1 MGSEAD
7 MSRSAAPPLTYED
20 LARLPEDGKRHE
32 IIGGQLHVNA
42 APFLRHQQVSRR
54 LFAGLLRQV
63 QEAGLGEV
71 LYAPVDVQLSAH
83 DVVEPDLV
91 VVLKDREAVLHESRI
106 IGAPSLVV
114 EILSPS
120 TARIDR
126 TLKKELF
133 ERSGV
138 PEYWLVDTD
147 RNVLESLVLE
157 SERYRSAVACRRSVH
172 LAARPEVEL
181 DLSRVWSE

>member
-7 MSRSAAPPLTYED
+7 MSRSASPLLTYED
-20 LARLPEDGKRHE
+20 LVRLPDDGKRHE
-32 IIGGQLHVNA
+32 IIGGRLTVNA
-42 APFLRHQQVSRR
+42 APFLRHQELSGR
-54 LFAGLLRQV
+54 LYLGLHRKG
-63 QEAGLGEV
+63 QEALLVKV
-71 LYAPVDVQLSAH
+71 LYAPVDVELSPH
-83 DVVEPDLV
+83 DIVEPDLV
-91 VVLKDREAVLHESRI
+91 VVLKDREHVLHESRI

-114 EILSPS
+114 ELLSPS

-138 PEYWLVDTD
+138 PEYWLVDPV
-147 RNVLESLVLE
+147 RNVLEALVLDE
-157 SERYRSAVACRRSVH
+157 GRYRSPVACRMSVR

-181 DLSRVWSE
+181 DLTRVWSE